1 MPRRGGPTQPFQAFL
16 DEHAETVG
24 AFLRGLVGPDDAED
38 CAQET
43 FIAALGAYPRF
54 DGRNGRAWVL
64 TIARNKAIDHVRR
77 SRVPAEG
84 LDSPG
89 TVQAGGSELSTVV
102 YTIKVD
108 DALKGEFG
116 AKPIV
121 TVTMLGNLKAEAAGD
136 VQRLAR
142 MDLNPDMSVGG
153 EYVLFTTA
161 PSAVGLS
168 TTVGLGQGLFRIFA
182 NADGRD
188 LAANELNNLGL
199 FDGPVQ
205 YSELAQAVADLL
217 AQ

>member
-1 MPRRGGPTQPFQAFL
+1 MRGAKLLMSLALALALALVSAAAMAGGMVMKMGL
-16 DEHAETVG
+16 GE
-24 AFLRGLVGPDDAED
+24 LVGNADKVFRG
-38 CAQET
+38 T
-43 FIAALGAYPRF
+43 
-54 DGRNGRAWVL
+54 VL
-64 TIARNKAIDHVRR
+64 SK
-77 SRVPAEG
+77 E
-84 LDSPG
+84 PG